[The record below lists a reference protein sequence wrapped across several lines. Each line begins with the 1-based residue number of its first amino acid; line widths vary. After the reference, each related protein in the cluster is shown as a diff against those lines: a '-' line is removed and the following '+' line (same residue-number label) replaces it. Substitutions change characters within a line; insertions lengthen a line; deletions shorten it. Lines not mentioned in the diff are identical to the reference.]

1 LTRSQAEVAYDSS
14 CPSPG
19 PAFRERSSSSALR
32 QRGTGR
38 PAGNRFGK
46 HRGQRSFWHAR
57 PADTYH
63 DPMMAAPGLRA
74 EWDAGDHPGHHR
86 YQNIG
91 HSQRAGAGRAQ
102 AMS

>member
-1 LTRSQAEVAYDSS
+1 
-14 CPSPG
+14 
-19 PAFRERSSSSALR
+19 
-32 QRGTGR
+32 
-38 PAGNRFGK
+38 
-46 HRGQRSFWHAR
+46 
-57 PADTYH
+57 
-63 DPMMAAPGLRA
+63 MMAAPGLRA